1 MLDHHDAGIGDID
14 PHLHHRGGHQDRD
27 LPPGEV
33 CHHPVLF
40 RGRHLAVDQADPGGQ
55 ALGQVSSPD
64 LRCLN
69 VEDFG
74 FRHQRADPEGLGPV
88 PGGVGQTLDD
98 AVHPGQGGGRGHH
111 RLAAGGLLVD
121 ARHVQVAEQGQL
133 QGPGNGGGGQGDQ
146 VHGLPLGHQPSAL
159 RHAEPV
165 LLVDHGQCQ
174 PMEADLVLEEG
185 MGAHHQAR
193 RPIGHGGELFLPLGA
208 LVAPCE
214 KNRLNA
220 RPFKGFSHAFKV
232 LTGENLRGRHQGRLV
247 ARGGQLR
254 HGQHGDHGLARA
266 HIPLDEPGHPL
277 PAGQIAADLRQGA
290 SLRTGET
297 ERQGRFHRPCEVGG
311 GDRRGRLGSAPR
323 LALGHG
329 QVMGQKLVE
338 RQALAGRGG
347 QADIL
352 RRLRMV
358 QGVQRPTPA
367 RPALPGE
374 PVGVLP
380 LFQGRRAA
388 DGVQGKSAEDPGGQA
403 GDAGIDGLQGADLV
417 PPLWRQQMVRMG
429 DLALDPE
436 AFQLAAGHPLRSRGM
451 GPLQV
456 LAKSL
461 EPDQVDEAGVVMG
474 ADPPGLSPALG
485 RQVLVDDEVE
495 NGQLPV
501 HRRAHRG
508 GVSLDQARR
517 AQERQVP
524 HQGARRPLHQGRKLG
539 PDALQRRDF
548 SKQGKKTRRAH
559 HRTIDR
565 LRNSVKQAASRIRRP
580 I

>member
-1 MLDHHDAGIGDID
+1 M
-14 PHLHHRGGHQDRD
+14 
-27 LPPGEV
+27 
-33 CHHPVLF
+33 
-40 RGRHLAVDQADPGGQ
+40 DQADPGGQ
-55 ALGQVSSPD
+55 ALGQVGGPD
-64 LRCLN
+64 LGRLD

-74 FRHQRADPEGLGPV
+74 FRHQRADPEGLGTV
-88 PGGVGQTLDD
+88 PGGVGQPLDD

-121 ARHVQVAEQGQL
+121 PRHVQVAEQGQL
-133 QGPGNGGGGQGDQ
+133 QGPGDGGRGQGDQ

-165 LLVDHGQCQ
+165 LLVDHGERQT
-174 PMEADLVLEEG
+174 MEADLVLEEG
-185 MGAHHQAR
+185 MGADHQAR
-193 RPIGHGGELFLPLGA
+193 RSIGQGSKFFLPLGP
-208 LVAPCE
+208 LVTSGE
-214 KNRLNA
+214 KNRLNSG
-220 RPFKGFSHAFKV
+220 PFKGFCHAFKM
-232 LTGENLRGRHQGRLV
+232 LTGENFRGCHERGLV

-254 HGQHGDHGLARA
+254 HGQHGDHGLAGA

-277 PAGQIAADLRQGA
+277 PAGEIAADLRQGA
-290 SLRTGET
+290 RLSGGET
-297 ERQGRFHRPCEVGG
+297 ERQGRLHGPGEVGR
-311 GDRRGRLGSAPR
+311 GDRRRRLGSAPR

-338 RQALAGRGG
+338 GQALAGRGG

-352 RRLRMV
+352 RRLGMV
-358 QGVQRPTPA
+358 QGVQRRTPA
-367 RPALPGE
+367 GPALPGE

-380 LFQGRRAA
+380 LFQRRCPA
-388 DGVQGKSAEDPGGQA
+388 DGVQGQPAEDPGGQA

-451 GPLQV
+451 GPLQM
-456 LAKSL
+456 LAEAL

-485 RQVLVDDEVE
+485 WQMLIDDEVE